1 MCGFAHARCGRS
13 VRAPKWAL
21 HNTHRVTASGRSHL
35 AGALAHT
42 NSSAESTAHLLLKSW
57 ATAFPPPP
65 KRSVRKKSNAHIVK
79 TQELCVRSSRSCPGN
94 SSRYYHSTSNSHC
107 HHKPNQLLHGTVQGD
122 SGGNLSWRSCGS
134 HVRRQQIQQSLEL
147 PRRREQRARHRWDI
161 ADPSITPSL
170 YTITV

>member
-1 MCGFAHARCGRS
+1 MG
-13 VRAPKWAL
+13 VTQY
-21 HNTHRVTASGRSHL
+21 THTRRVTASGRSHL
-35 AGALAHT
+35 AYINGALAHT
-42 NSSAESTAHLLLKSW
+42 NSSAESTAQLLLKSW

-65 KRSVRKKSNAHIVK
+65 KRSVRKSNAHIVK
-79 TQELCVRSSRSCPGN
+79 TQELCVCLSYSCPGN

-147 PRRREQRARHRWDI
+147 PRRREQRACHRWDIVAI
-161 ADPSITPSL
+161 ADPSIIPSL
-170 YTITV
+170 